1 MPVDRRLD
9 EPALAHAH
17 RDFAR
22 IRAGQSVA
30 EALATLQGSDLQS
43 RIVYFYVLD
52 AQDRL
57 CGVLPTR
64 RLLLA
69 SPSSRVEEI
78 MDRRVISLPAEATL
92 LDACEFFITHRL
104 LALPI
109 VDSEGKLL
117 GVIDVDRYTDEIR
130 RLDAQHESDA
140 IFQLIGVHVAAV
152 RQANM
157 GVQFRQRF
165 PWLLCN
171 IGGGLA
177 CAAIASLFA
186 RVLEQVVLLALFIPV
201 VLSLAEA
208 VSIQSLTLSLQLY
221 QGPRAARSALAGR
234 VARELALGLLLGA
247 ASGALV
253 ASMAALWSGAVPA
266 ALCILASMAL
276 AVMAGALLGLIV
288 PWVLLRTQRDP
299 KVASGP
305 LVLALTD
312 AATTTLYLGLSFWWL
327 L

>member
-1 MPVDRRLD
+1 MPVEQRFE

-30 EALATLQGSDLQS
+30 EALATLQGSELQS

-52 AQDRL
+52 GEDRL

-69 SPSSRVEEI
+69 APTTRVDEI
-78 MDRRVISLPAEATL
+78 MERRVISLPAKATL
-92 LDACEFFITHRL
+92 LDACEFFIAHRL

-109 VDSEGKLL
+109 VDDQGKLL
-117 GVIDVDRYTDEIR
+117 GVIDVDRYTDEVR

-152 RQANM
+152 RQAAW
-157 GVQFRQRF
+157 GEQFRRRF

-171 IGGGLA
+171 IGGGLT
-177 CAAIASLFA
+177 CAAITGLFS
-186 RVLEQVVLLALFIPV
+186 RVLEQVLLLALFIPV

-208 VSIQSLTLSLQLY
+208 VSIQSLTIGLQLHA
-221 QGPRAARSALAGR
+221 GPKESLAALAR
-234 VARELALGLLLGA
+234 RLFREFGLGLMLGA
-247 ASGALV
+247 ASGTLV
-253 ASMAALWSGAVPA
+253 AIASLVWQAAART

-276 AVMAGALLGLIV
+276 AVMAGAALGLVV
-288 PWVLLRTQRDP
+288 PWGLLRARRDP

-305 LVLALTD
+305 LVLAATD
-312 AATTTLYLGLSFWWL
+312 ATAITFYLGLAAWWL

>member
-1 MPVDRRLD
+1 MPADPRLD
-9 EPALAHAH
+9 QPALAHAH

-22 IRAGQSVA
+22 IRAGQTVA
-30 EALATLQGSDLQS
+30 EALGALQRSDLQS

-69 SPSSRVEEI
+69 PPTTRVDEI
-78 MDRRVISLPAEATL
+78 MERRVISLPAEATL
-92 LDACEFFITHRL
+92 LDACEFFIAHRL

-109 VDSEGKLL
+109 VDESGKLL

-130 RLDAQHESDA
+130 RLDAQHESEA

-152 RQANM
+152 RQAHLAE
-157 GVQFRQRF
+157 QFRRRF

-177 CAAIASLFA
+177 CAAIAGAFS
-186 RVLEQVVLLALFIPV
+186 RVLQQVLILALFIPV

-208 VSIQSLTLSLQLY
+208 VSIQSLTFSMQLC
-221 QGPRAARSALAGR
+221 QGPGAALAAL
-234 VARELALGLLLGA
+234 ARRLVREAAMGLMLGA
-247 ASGALV
+247 AGGALV
-253 ASMAALWSGAVPA
+253 AVTALLWQGAART
-266 ALCILASMAL
+266 ALCILASMAI
-276 AVMAGALLGLIV
+276 AVMAGAMLGLLI
-288 PWVLLRTQRDP
+288 PWALHRAQRDP
-299 KVASGP
+299 KLASGP

-312 AATTTLYLGLSFWWL
+312 ATATTLYLGLASWWL

>member
-1 MPVDRRLD
+1 MTLDHRLHQ
-9 EPALAHAH
+9 PALDHAH

-30 EALATLQGSDLQS
+30 EALATLQGSELHS

-52 AQDRL
+52 AQERL

-69 SPSSRVEEI
+69 NPATCVDDLME
-78 MDRRVISLPAEATL
+78 RRVISLPADATL
-92 LDACEFFITHRL
+92 LDACEFFIAHRL

-109 VDSEGKLL
+109 VDQQGKLL

-130 RLDAQHESDA
+130 RLDAQHEADA
-140 IFQLIGVHVAAV
+140 IFQLIGLHVAEV
-152 RQANM
+152 RRG
-157 GVQFRQRF
+157 GVREQFRGRF

-171 IGGGLA
+171 VGGGLA
-177 CAAIASLFA
+177 CAAIAGLFTPVLQ
-186 RVLEQVVLLALFIPV
+186 RVLLLALFIPV

-221 QGPRAARSALAGR
+221 QGSSTALSA
-234 VARELALGLLLGA
+234 VARRLAREAVLGLTLGA
-247 ASGALV
+247 AAGGLV
-253 ASMAALWSGAVPA
+253 
-266 ALCILASMAL
+266 AL
-276 AVMAGALLGLIV
+276 AVLIGRGSWHTALCVFASIAGAVMCAAWLGMVL
-288 PWVLLRTQRDP
+288 PWLLLRARRDP

-305 LVLALTD
+305 LVLAATD
-312 AATTTLYLGLSFWWL
+312 AATTTLYLALATWWL

>member
-1 MPVDRRLD
+1 MPFDQRLE

-52 AQDRL
+52 AEDRL
-57 CGVLPTR
+57 CGVLSTR

-69 SPSSRVEEI
+69 APTTRVDEI
-78 MDRRVISLPAEATL
+78 MDRRVIRLPAKATL
-92 LDACEFFITHRL
+92 LDACEFFIAHRL

-109 VDSEGKLL
+109 VDDQGKLL
-117 GVIDVDRYTDEIR
+117 GVIDVDRYTDEVR
-130 RLDAQHESDA
+130 RLDAQHESEA
-140 IFQLIGVHVAAV
+140 IFQLIGLHVAAV
-152 RQANM
+152 RQAGM
-157 GVQFRQRF
+157 GEQFRRRF

-177 CAAIASLFA
+177 CAAIAGLFS
-186 RVLEQVVLLALFIPV
+186 RVLEQVLLLALFIPV

-208 VSIQSLTLSLQLY
+208 VSIQSLTLGLQLY
-221 QGPRAARSALAGR
+221 HGPRESLAALARRLFKEAG
-234 VARELALGLLLGA
+234 LGLMLGA
-247 ASGALV
+247 ASGTLV
-253 ASMAALWSGAVPA
+253 AITSLVWRAAART
-266 ALCILASMAL
+266 ALCILSSMAL
-276 AVMAGALLGLIV
+276 AVMTGAVLGLVV
-288 PWVLLRTQRDP
+288 PWVFLRARRDP

-305 LVLALTD
+305 LVLAATD
-312 AATTTLYLGLSFWWL
+312 AAATTFYLGFAAWWL

>member
-1 MPVDRRLD
+1 MPVDPRFE

-22 IRAGQSVA
+22 IRLGQSVA

-52 AQDRL
+52 AEDRL

-69 SPSSRVEEI
+69 PPATRVDEI
-78 MDRRVISLPAEATL
+78 MERRVISLPARATL
-92 LDACEFFITHRL
+92 LDACEFFIAHRL

-109 VDSEGKLL
+109 VDEQGKLL
-117 GVIDVDRYTDEIR
+117 AVIDVDRYTDEVR

-152 RQANM
+152 RQAAL
-157 GVQFRQRF
+157 GEQFRRRF

-171 IGGGLA
+171 IGGGLT
-177 CAAIASLFA
+177 CAAIAGLFS
-186 RVLEQVVLLALFIPV
+186 RVLDQVLLLAFFIPV

-208 VSIQSLTLSLQLY
+208 VSIQSLTIGLQLHS
-221 QGPRAARSALAGR
+221 GARESLGALSRRLFREAGLGLMLGAVSGTLVATTSLMWR
-234 VARELALGLLLGA
+234 VAAGT
-247 ASGALV
+247 
-253 ASMAALWSGAVPA
+253 

-276 AVMAGALLGLIV
+276 GMMAAAMLGLVI

-299 KVASGP
+299 MASGP
-305 LVLALTD
+305 LVLAATD
-312 AATTTLYLGLSFWWL
+312 ATATTLYLGLATWWL